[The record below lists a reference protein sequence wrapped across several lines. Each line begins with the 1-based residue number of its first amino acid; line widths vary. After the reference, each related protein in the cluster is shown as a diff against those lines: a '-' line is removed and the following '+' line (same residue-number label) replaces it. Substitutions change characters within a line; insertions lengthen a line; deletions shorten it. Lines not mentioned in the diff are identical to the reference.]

1 VTSSKLP
8 ERLLGGVGVWTG
20 EVTLSGG
27 TRWLVDFWGGWERFT
42 PPEIPRRSAKGGR
55 EVLSAWLVDITFLKL
70 GDCGGR
76 GREGGLGSTRE
87 SLGKGRSLASAD
99 IFGVTGVALIVLGA
113 VNDLFWEGGVPGD
126 EGDCLKETR

>member
-1 VTSSKLP
+1 M
-8 ERLLGGVGVWTG
+8 
-20 EVTLSGG
+20 
-27 TRWLVDFWGGWERFT
+27 
-42 PPEIPRRSAKGGR
+42 
-55 EVLSAWLVDITFLKL
+55 SAWLVDITFLKL

-87 SLGKGRSLASAD
+87 SSGKGRSPASAD

-126 EGDCLKETR
+126 EGGCLNETR